1 VGQGREAMPREKSH
15 NADIG
20 GSNSIPASPTG
31 EADAP
36 GGNTDKP
43 QTGIP
48 SETSAPGG
56 HKPVRARAEVAQ
68 AQVRVSLGLQA
79 EPENGSD
86 LGLVPPDLDQTFS
99 SVRQARN
106 RKSPRGRTT
115 QSAGLRCAEASL
127 DLHTPRECSRSRR
140 GAEPDSQM

>member
-48 SETSAPGG
+48 FETSAPGG
-56 HKPVRARAEVAQ
+56 HKPVRARRLLLGAA
-68 AQVRVSLGLQA
+68 AILGLA
-79 EPENGSD
+79 ILAVFGVPWIEEILTTVSTARTPGARLFEN
-86 LGLVPPDLDQTFS
+86 
-99 SVRQARN
+99 
-106 RKSPRGRTT
+106 
-115 QSAGLRCAEASL
+115 
-127 DLHTPRECSRSRR
+127 
-140 GAEPDSQM
+140 